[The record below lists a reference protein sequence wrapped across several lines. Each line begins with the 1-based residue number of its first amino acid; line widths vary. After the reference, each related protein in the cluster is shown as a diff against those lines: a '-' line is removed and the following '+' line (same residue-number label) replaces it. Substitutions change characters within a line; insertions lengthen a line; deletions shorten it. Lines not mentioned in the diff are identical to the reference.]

1 MTFLTNLGVTQILYS
16 LELVLEE
23 KTVKEVPESSR
34 LEFLKLSFQETIL
47 LYATSSTHVFTTDQN
62 SSWEIPKW

>member
-47 LYATSSTHVFTTDQN
+47 LYQMQKTTPL
-62 SSWEIPKW
+62 SC

>member
-1 MTFLTNLGVTQILYS
+1 MTFLTNLGVTEILYS

-47 LYATSSTHVFTTDQN
+47 L
-62 SSWEIPKW
+62 